1 MTETDSVSDVSLQ
14 DRFTKQLS
22 SLWNLTKGKFNRIGQ
37 YSLQIVKEHV
47 IVKKVRN
54 CKKEDKNF
62 SGDCE
67 MFVSKEFCFRCF
79 ACIQSPTSR

>member
-1 MTETDSVSDVSLQ
+1 MTETDSVSDISLQ

-47 IVKKVRN
+47 IVKKYVIVKRRQ
-54 CKKEDKNF
+54 KL
-62 SGDCE
+62 
-67 MFVSKEFCFRCF
+67 FR
-79 ACIQSPTSR
+79 